1 MKTLTS
7 FSYLKTGDGDRISYT
22 YSEVDGQGNI
32 ISQQNKGNFI
42 IMEDVIKE
50 STNTIINFI
59 KENRLGETAE

>member
-22 YSEVDGQGNI
+22 YSEVDDKGNI

-42 IMEDVIKE
+42 IMDDALKE
-50 STNTIINFI
+50 STDTIINYI
-59 KENRLGETAE
+59 RENRLGETSK